1 MKMVPESWYYVL
13 GYWIILK
20 GGYSKK
26 KYLCRYSPIL

>member
-26 KYLCRYSPIL
+26 KIFM